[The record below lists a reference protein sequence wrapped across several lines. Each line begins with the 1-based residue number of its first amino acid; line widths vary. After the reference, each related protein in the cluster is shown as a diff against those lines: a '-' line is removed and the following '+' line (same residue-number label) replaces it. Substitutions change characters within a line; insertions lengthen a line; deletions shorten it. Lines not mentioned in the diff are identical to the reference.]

1 MKLKNASDYLVA
13 ATVILC
19 SLIVLAA
26 LTLALTDIS
35 FFKPGRE
42 RQIDFAS
49 VTGIR
54 VNSQLR
60 YAGAPAG
67 RVTDIRIL
75 SHEEKMQA
83 AAEGRTEANVR
94 VTVAVDKNIPA
105 LTDGIR
111 ATIESDSLLSEKFVN
126 LNPGPLD
133 APALADKAII
143 DGSRA
148 ISLNEVIDAGYQAI
162 SRVDG
167 ILEDL
172 REKNPDLG
180 ENIHTVI
187 TDVRA
192 LTAKGSDLVSKTNL
206 LLDDNSAK
214 ITRLLDNADRLTA
227 SLNVTAGNLK
237 VVSTYAKSLLYTL
250 ANKPWRVIWGGKTPP
265 LPSEAEIL
273 KSNQP
278 VPIQTTPTPQ
288 TK

>member
-26 LTLALTDIS
+26 LTLALTDIN
-35 FFKPGRE
+35 FFTPERE

-49 VTGIR
+49 VTGVR

-67 RVTDIRIL
+67 RVTAIRIL
-75 SHEEKMQA
+75 SQQEKIQA
-83 AAEGRTEANVR
+83 AAQGRTDANVR
-94 VTVAVDKNIPA
+94 VTVAIDKGIPA
-105 LTDGIR
+105 LTDGLR
-111 ATIESDSLLSEKFVN
+111 ATIESDSLLSEKFIN

-133 APALADKAII
+133 APTLADSAII

-148 ISLNEVIDAGYQAI
+148 ISLNEVIDAGYKAI
-162 SRVDG
+162 SRVDE

-192 LTAKGSDLVSKTNL
+192 LTAKGTDLVTKTNS
-206 LLDDNSAK
+206 LLDDNSVK
-214 ITRLLDNADRLTA
+214 ISRLLDNADRLTA
-227 SLNVTAGNLK
+227 SLNVTAANLK
-237 VVSTYAKSLLYTL
+237 VVSTYAKSLLHTL
-250 ANKPWRVIWGGKTPP
+250 ADKPWRVIWGGKTPP
-265 LPSEAEIL
+265 LPSEEEIL
-273 KSNQP
+273 KSNRP
-278 VPIQTTPTPQ
+278 VPIQTAPPARG
-288 TK
+288 K

>member
-1 MKLKNASDYLVA
+1 MA
-13 ATVILC
+13 ATVIVC

-26 LTLALTDIS
+26 LTLALTDITLLT
-35 FFKPGRE
+35 PERE

-67 RVTDIRIL
+67 RVTGIRIL

-83 AAEGRTEANVR
+83 AAEGRKEANVR
-94 VTVAVDKNIPA
+94 VTVAIDKGIPE
-105 LTDGIR
+105 LTDGLR

-133 APALADKAII
+133 APALANTAII

-162 SRVDG
+162 SRVDE

-180 ENIHTVI
+180 ENIHSVI
-187 TDVRA
+187 TDVRQ
-192 LTAKGSDLVSKTNL
+192 LTAKGSDLVSKTNT

-214 ITRLLDNADRLTA
+214 ISRLLDNADRLTS
-227 SLNVTAGNLK
+227 SLKVTADNLK
-237 VVSTYAKSLLYTL
+237 VVSTYAKSLMYTL
-250 ANKPWRVIWGGKTPP
+250 ADKPWRLIWGGKTPP
-265 LPSEAEIL
+265 LPPEEEIL
-273 KSNQP
+273 RSSQP
-278 VPIQTTPTPQ
+278 VPIATPPPGPG
-288 TK
+288 K